1 MEGNSLFR
9 FNGCE
14 IDSAARSLTSDGQ
27 PVALNPKTFDLL
39 LYFVEHPHQ
48 VVTKEE
54 LLRAVWSGAFVDEGN
69 LTQHVFLLRKA
80 LAGNGPPGRFIVTV
94 PGKGYQFTAAVER
107 IPKNAI
113 SHPAGDLVFHAVHS
127 VTHLVVEEESDD
139 ETPVRTAPHDG
150 RKLRKRLLWT
160 TVAVAL
166 VLLIA
171 GGGFLGW
178 RRLHP
183 SPAGHIDMVLS
194 DFENNTG
201 EMDFDRALN
210 LALLV
215 DLEQSPFINLLSR
228 SRIQETLTEMQRGK
242 NEALTP
248 ALAMEICER
257 TNTQAMLHGTLAKL
271 GSKYLLVL
279 DANSCVSGKQIGSYK
294 TDVASKE
301 DVLHA
306 LDSAA
311 GQVRRQL
318 GESVASLEQYQIPI
332 TQATTPS
339 LDALRSFSE
348 AGESFKAGDMKAAQI
363 LLNHAIA
370 LDPNFASAYR
380 AIGSTYYNLGD
391 YNQAAEFY
399 KKAFDLRDRTT
410 EPERLG
416 IEVMYYGYGLND
428 YEESIRRTKQL
439 LQIYP
444 NTTNSWVN
452 LSNLYTRLG
461 EYPQAVDAAE
471 RAYKIDP
478 QSSVAAVELARAYL
492 HANRFADAKNISTRA
507 HAQGKDH
514 WDIHSI
520 LFQVAYVEHDTAKM
534 KQEGEWGLTH
544 QHANTSLY
552 DLAFASAAC
561 GKLRESEDEFS
572 RARSEALRDGDLDFA
587 EGIPLRTA
595 RVQAVLGQSVLAAAS
610 LKLVKGNQGDPSDPG
625 ELAYLKAMTG
635 DLAFAQHFVATADTG
650 DKRSTVIVGIYVP
663 LVRSMLAL
671 KAHKPEEAVRL
682 LEPARV
688 YQLRDFTVPYLRAQ
702 AESEAGSLEAAAADF
717 QLILD
722 NQGVDPIA
730 PEHSLAHLGLA
741 RVLVRQQKTEMA
753 LKEYRAFFSAWKDGD
768 ADLPLL
774 QEAKREFIGLR

>member
-1 MEGNSLFR
+1 
-9 FNGCE
+9 
-14 IDSAARSLTSDGQ
+14 
-27 PVALNPKTFDLL
+27 LL
-39 LYFVEHPHQ
+39 A
-48 VVTKEE
+48 
-54 LLRAVWSGAFVDEGN
+54 AVWPGAFVEESN

-80 LAGNGPPGRFIVTV
+80 LVGNGPPGRFIVTV

-107 IPKNAI
+107 IPRDAI
-113 SHPAGDLVFHAVHS
+113 SHPAGEVVFRAVHS
-127 VTHLVVEEESDD
+127 VTRLVVEEETDD
-139 ETPVRTAPHDG
+139 EAPAPAASRDEG
-150 RKLRKRLLWT
+150 KRRSRLLWT
-160 TVAVAL
+160 AVAVAV
-166 VLLIA
+166 VLLASA
-171 GGGFLGW
+171 GALMEW

-183 SPAGHIDMVLS
+183 PPAGHIDLVLS

-201 EMDFDRALN
+201 ETDFDRVLN

-228 SRIQETLTEMQRGK
+228 PRIQETLTEMQRGK

-257 TNTQAMLHGTLAKL
+257 TNAQVMLHGALTKL
-271 GSKYLLVL
+271 GGKYLLVL
-279 DANSCVSGKQIGSYK
+279 DADSCVSGKQIGSYK

-311 GQVRRQL
+311 SRVRRQM
-318 GESVASLEQYQIPI
+318 GESVASLEHYHIPI

-348 AGESFKAGDMKAAQI
+348 AGESFRQGDMKAAQI
-363 LLNHAIA
+363 LLNRAIA

-380 AIGSTYYNLGD
+380 AMGSTYYNLGD

-399 KKAFDLRDRTT
+399 KRAFDLRDRTT
-410 EPERLG
+410 ERERLG
-416 IEVMYYGYGLND
+416 IEVMYYAYGLND

-452 LSNLYTRLG
+452 LANLYTRLG
-461 EYPQAVDAAE
+461 EYPQAIDAAE
-471 RAYKIDP
+471 RAYKFDP
-478 QSSVAAVELARAYL
+478 QSSVATVELARSYL
-492 HANRFADAKNISTRA
+492 HDNRFADAKNIATLA

-520 LFQVAYVEHDTAKM
+520 LFQIAYVEHDTAKM

-552 DLAFASAAC
+552 DLAFASAAG
-561 GKLRESEDEFS
+561 GKLREAEDEFS
-572 RARSEALRDGDLDFA
+572 RARVAALRDGEEDFA
-587 EGIPLRTA
+587 KGIPLRVA
-595 RVQAVLGQSVLAAAS
+595 RVQVVLGKQALAGTA
-610 LKLVKGNQGDPSDPG
+610 LKQVKGNQGDPSDPG
-625 ELAYLKAMTG
+625 ELAYLKVITG
-635 DLAFAQHFVATADTG
+635 DLASAQHFVATADTG
-650 DKRSTVIVGIYVP
+650 ETPSTVIVGVYVP
-663 LVRSMLAL
+663 LVRALLAL
-671 KAHKPEEAVRL
+671 RAHKPEEALRL

-688 YQLRDFTVPYLRAQ
+688 YQLRDFTVPFLRAQ
-702 AESEAGSLEAAAADF
+702 AETEAGSLDAAAADYR
-717 QLILD
+717 LILD

-730 PEHSLAHLGLA
+730 PEYSLAHLGLA
-741 RVLVRQQKTEMA
+741 RLLVRQQKTEMA
-753 LKEYRAFFSAWKDGD
+753 RDEYRDFFRAWKDAD

-774 QEAKREFIGLR
+774 RDAKREFAELH

>member
-1 MEGNSLFR
+1 MEGNNLFR
-9 FNGCE
+9 FNGCD
-14 IDSAARSLTSDGQ
+14 IDPAARSLTRDGQ
-27 PVALNPKTFDLL
+27 QISLNPKTFDLL
-39 LYFVEHPHQ
+39 LYFVEHPQQ
-48 VVTKEE
+48 VVTKNE
-54 LLRAVWSGAFVDEGN
+54 LLSAVWPGAFVEESN

-80 LAGNGPPGRFIVTV
+80 LAGDGPPGRFIVTV

-107 IPKNAI
+107 IPKHTI
-113 SHPAGDLVFHAVHS
+113 SNPAGDLVFHSAQS
-127 VTHLVVEEESDD
+127 ITRLVVEEESDD
-139 ETPVRTAPHDG
+139 ETPSPTALRDPS
-150 RKLRKRLLWT
+150 KLRKRLLWT
-160 TVAVAL
+160 TAAAVI
-166 VLLIA
+166 VLLIT
-171 GGGFLGW
+171 GGGLLAW

-183 SPAGHIDMVLS
+183 PPVGHIDLVLS

-201 EMDFDRALN
+201 ELDFDRTLN

-242 NEALTP
+242 SEALTP

-257 TNTQAMLHGTLAKL
+257 TNAQAMLHGTLAKL
-271 GSKYLLVL
+271 GSKYLLIL
-279 DANSCVSGKQIGSYK
+279 DADSCVSGKQIGGYK

-318 GESVASLEQYQIPI
+318 GESVASLEQYHIPI

-363 LLNHAIA
+363 LLNRAIA
-370 LDPNFASAYR
+370 LDSNFASAYR
-380 AIGSTYYNLGD
+380 ALGSTYYNLGD

-399 KKAFDLRDRTT
+399 KKAFDLRERTT

-428 YEESIRRTKQL
+428 FEESIRRTKQL

-444 NTTNSWVN
+444 NMTNSWVN

-461 EYPQAVDAAE
+461 EYPQAIDAAE
-471 RAYKIDP
+471 RAYKVDP
-478 QSSVAAVELARAYL
+478 QSSVATVELARSYL
-492 HANRFADAKNISTRA
+492 HANRFADAKNIATLA

-520 LFQVAYVEHDTAKM
+520 LFQIAYVERDTAKM

-552 DLAFASAAC
+552 DLAFASAAG
-561 GKLRESEDEFS
+561 GKLREADDEFS
-572 RARSEALRDGDLDFA
+572 RARSEALRDGDKDFA
-587 EGIPLRTA
+587 EGIPLRAA
-595 RVQAVLGQSVLAAAS
+595 RVQVVLGQPVLAAES
-610 LKLVKGNQGDPSDPG
+610 LKEVKGNQGDPSDPG

-635 DLAFAQHFVATADTG
+635 DLAFAQHFAATADASEN
-650 DKRSTVIVGIYVP
+650 RSTVVMGIYVP
-663 LVRSMLAL
+663 LVRALLAL
-671 KAHKPEEAVRL
+671 KAHKAEEAVRL

-688 YQLRDFTVPYLRAQ
+688 YQLRDFAVPYLRAQ
-702 AESEAGSLEAAAADF
+702 AETEAGSLDAAAADYR
-717 QLILD
+717 LILD

-730 PEHSLAHLGLA
+730 PEYSLAHLGLA
-741 RVLVRQQKTEMA
+741 RVLVRQQKIDLA
-753 LKEYRAFFSAWKDGD
+753 RNEYRAFFSAWKDAD
-768 ADLPLL
+768 ADLPPL
-774 QEAKREFIGLR
+774 QDAKQEFAGLH